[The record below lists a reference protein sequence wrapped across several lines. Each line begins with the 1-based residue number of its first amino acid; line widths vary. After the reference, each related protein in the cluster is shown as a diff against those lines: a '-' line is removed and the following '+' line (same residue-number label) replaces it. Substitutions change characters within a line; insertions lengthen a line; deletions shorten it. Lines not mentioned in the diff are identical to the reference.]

1 VVVVD
6 SGGSVGGMVV
16 DCSIVVLGTGAA
28 CVVVVLRPGRFAAPS
43 RVVVVRCSLLALFSA
58 LAAPPLLLPAAP
70 VLTRVVELPSAGSP
84 LRWLPA
90 STFEE
95 EFLVSTVFGFDELPE
110 FACMAMMPTPSSRT
124 STPTPA
130 MIRFRRC

>member
-28 CVVVVLRPGRFAAPS
+28 CVVVVLRPGRFSAPS
-43 RVVVVRCSLLALFSA
+43 RVVVDRCSLLALFSA
-58 LAAPPLLLPAAP
+58 LAAAPPLLPAAP

-84 LRWLPA
+84 FRWLPA

-95 EFLVSTVFGFDELPE
+95 EFLVSTVFGSDELPE
-110 FACMAMMPTPSSRT
+110 NASIEIMPMPSSKT
-124 STPTPA
+124 SAPTPA